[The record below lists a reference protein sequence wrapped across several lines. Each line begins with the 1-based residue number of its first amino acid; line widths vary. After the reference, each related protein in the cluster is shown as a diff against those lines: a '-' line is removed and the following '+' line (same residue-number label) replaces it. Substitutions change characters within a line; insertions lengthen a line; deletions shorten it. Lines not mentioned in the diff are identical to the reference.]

1 MTTNDTNIA
10 SSNQHRLSDQVS
22 ANTGLE
28 LFETLHG
35 SRDTLPVIMVSGRGR
50 MTRSPSIAG
59 SRNSLSASMLWC
71 KQGTRLCVLVLPNA
85 VFDRHF
91 TCATPD
97 LSLPTVVKELI
108 LVPKPRG
115 SWRMSMESGA
125 IEAPVVSQRY
135 SA

>member
-1 MTTNDTNIA
+1 LTTNDTNIA

-35 SRDTLPVIMVSGRGR
+35 SRDTLPVIMV
-50 MTRSPSIAG
+50 TRSPGIAG

>member
-1 MTTNDTNIA
+1 LTTNDTNIA

-35 SRDTLPVIMVSGRGR
+35 SRDTLPVIMV
-50 MTRSPSIAG
+50 TRSPGIAG

-108 LVPKPRG
+108 LAPKPRG

-125 IEAPVVSQRY
+125 IEAPVVSQSY
-135 SA
+135 